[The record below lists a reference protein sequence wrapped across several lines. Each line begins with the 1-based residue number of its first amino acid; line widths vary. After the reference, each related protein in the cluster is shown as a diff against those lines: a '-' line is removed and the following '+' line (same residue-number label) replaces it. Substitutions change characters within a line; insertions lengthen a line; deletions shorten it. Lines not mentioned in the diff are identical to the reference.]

1 MQITFSK
8 ATSAILDKSHNGHV
22 LTQDEVDTLRGVH
35 QDRLEKAE
43 TYTKIATHHINTGKP
58 EHARAARNKAAAFWK
73 QAVMARVAL
82 RDQGAVAREWTS

>member
-1 MQITFSK
+1 MQTSSK

-43 TYTKIATHHINTGKP
+43 TYTKIATHHINNGKP
-58 EHARAARNKAAAFWK
+58 EHAKAARNMAAAFWE
-73 QAVMARVAL
+73 QAVTARLAL
-82 RDQGAVAREWTS
+82 RDQGAAK

>member
-22 LTQDEVDTLRGVH
+22 LTQAEVDTLRGVY
-35 QDRLEKAE
+35 QDRLDKAE
-43 TYTKIATHHINTGKP
+43 TYSKIATHHSNTGKP
-58 EHARAARNKAAAFWK
+58 EHAKASHSKAKAFWK

-82 RDQGAVAREWTS
+82 RDQGAIAREWPR

>member
-35 QDRLEKAE
+35 QDRLDKAE
-43 TYTKIATHHINTGKP
+43 TYTVIATHHANTGKM
-58 EHARAARNKAAAFWK
+58 EHAKAARGKAAAFWK
-73 QAVMARVAL
+73 QAVMARLAL
-82 RDQGAVAREWTS
+82 RDQGALR